1 MIDRMQ
7 QHYGFTVM
15 PFTPAIPVPAL
26 FGSAAHK
33 EAVARL
39 RWLISARGLGVIT
52 GEVGSGKTAAVRA
65 ATSGL
70 DPSRHTLIYLPNPQI
85 GVRGIHGAVAT
96 ALGQLPRFHHA
107 TLIPQVEAAL
117 AAEADERNRHV
128 ILAIDES
135 QLLTSD
141 QLEAVRMLTNHDLDS
156 GSPLAILL
164 IGQPTL
170 RRRLRVGDMAAL
182 DQRVQLRY
190 HIPAPALTPA
200 EASGYIR
207 RHLEHACRSDTLF
220 SDDAVRAIHA
230 HARGLPRAINR
241 LAVTALLAACAAGKT
256 IVDESSARAAISEEA
271 AAATD

>member
-1 MIDRMQ
+1 MIDTLQ
-7 QHYGFTVM
+7 AHWGFTVM
-15 PFTPAIPVPAL
+15 PFGPAIPVPGL

-65 ATSGL
+65 AVTGL
-70 DPSRHTLIYLPNPQI
+70 DPSRNTLIYLPNPQI

-96 ALGQLPRFHHA
+96 ALGQVPRFHHA

-117 AAEADERNRHV
+117 AAEADEKNRHV

-135 QLLTSD
+135 HLMTHE
-141 QLEAVRMLTNHDLDS
+141 QLETVRMLTSHDLDS
-156 GSPLAILL
+156 RSPLTILL

-170 RRRLRVGDMAAL
+170 KRRLRVGDMAAL

-200 EASGYIR
+200 EADGYIR
-207 RHLEHACRSDTLF
+207 RHLEHAGRSDTLF

-241 LAVTALLAACAAGKT
+241 LAITALLAAYAAGKT
-256 IVDESSARAAISEEA
+256 IVDESSARAAIREEA
-271 AAATD
+271 AAPTD